1 MKYMSELRELLQLAK
16 NHTNHQI
23 GGWFVSDKLDGMRAY
38 WDGGTTRGMLAADVP
53 AGAVVIPIPI
63 TLVYDE
69 NTGTPSEWN
78 TSTNYP
84 TGIDFNATNIFIMEL
99 NQLD

>member
-1 MKYMSELRELLQLAK
+1 MKKKKYIVNGQVYEIPDDES
-16 NHTNHQI
+16 TQI
-23 GGWFVSDKLDGMRAY
+23 EVTFIN
-38 WDGGTTRGMLAADVP
+38 VP

-78 TSTNYP
+78 TSTNLRK
-84 TGIDFNATNIFIMEL
+84 T
-99 NQLD
+99 